1 MGGVLSK
8 PSRVNH
14 ICTFQGR
21 KLSDSEEDDDDSF
34 MEPDTWLSDI
44 YHYDKILTI
53 ENDSS

>member
-21 KLSDSEEDDDDSF
+21 QLSDSEEDDDDSF
-34 MEPDTWLSDI
+34 MEPNTWLSDI